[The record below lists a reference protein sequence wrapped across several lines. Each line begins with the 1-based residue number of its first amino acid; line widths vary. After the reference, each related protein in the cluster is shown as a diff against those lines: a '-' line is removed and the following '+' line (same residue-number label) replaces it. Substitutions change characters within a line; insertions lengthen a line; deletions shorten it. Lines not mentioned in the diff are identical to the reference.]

1 MLPVEGVGRVVCP
14 AYLGGGAERET
25 VRQWSK
31 NKACVTSMCLLR
43 WADTKKNGRLGCLA
57 AQHVPI
63 SRVNRKFLLAS
74 LSRFPG
80 PDTDPHQ
87 VNNNNNS
94 KPDPG
99 LAAPRR
105 CPEIYQTT
113 CLLLRGVAL
122 GGGRQREKQ
131 MLAQF
136 LFEGAT
142 RLPAK
147 HWPSP
152 PHSLWSLKSTDM
164 TSGEAGRAQIMVQ
177 ANKGFSSA
185 VCASFFWHLL
195 GCRSLSLAE
204 DTQWHHHTNSA
215 VLNECRQMRLTG
227 FGSTAHCCLS

>member
-14 AYLGGGAERET
+14 AYLGGGERDCAT
-25 VRQWSK
+25 VVEKQS
-31 NKACVTSMCLLR
+31 LR
-43 WADTKKNGRLGCLA
+43 HQHVSVALGGHKKKNGRLGCLA

>member
-14 AYLGGGAERET
+14 AYLGGDCATMVEK
-25 VRQWSK
+25 QS
-31 NKACVTSMCLLR
+31 LR
-43 WADTKKNGRLGCLA
+43 HQHVSVGWTQKKNGRLGCLA

-80 PDTDPHQ
+80 PDTDHHQ
-87 VNNNNNS
+87 VNNNNNNS

-99 LAAPRR
+99 LTAPRR
-105 CPEIYQTT
+105 CPEIYQPT

-147 HWPSP
+147 HCPSP
-152 PHSLWSLKSTDM
+152 PHSVWSLKSTDM
-164 TSGEAGRAQIMVQ
+164 TSGEAGRARIMVQ

>member
-14 AYLGGGAERET
+14 AYLGGGRRET
-25 VRQWSK
+25 VWQWSK

-131 MLAQF
+131 MLTQF

>member
-14 AYLGGGAERET
+14 AYLGGGERET

-164 TSGEAGRAQIMVQ
+164 TSGEAGRTQIMVQ

>member
-1 MLPVEGVGRVVCP
+1 MRVWVELFVP
-14 AYLGGGAERET
+14 PIWGGGGT

-43 WADTKKNGRLGCLA
+43 WADTQKKKNGQLGCLA

-152 PHSLWSLKSTDM
+152 PHSVWSLKSTDM

-195 GCRSLSLAE
+195 GCCSLSLAE

-215 VLNECRQMRLTG
+215 VLNECRQMRLT
-227 FGSTAHCCLS
+227 AHCCLS

>member
-1 MLPVEGVGRVVCP
+1 MLPAIWGRGGGGDCATVVENQSLRHQHVSV
-14 AYLGGGAERET
+14 ALGGH
-25 VRQWSK
+25 
-31 NKACVTSMCLLR
+31 
-43 WADTKKNGRLGCLA
+43 KKNGRLGCLA

-152 PHSLWSLKSTDM
+152 PHSL
-164 TSGEAGRAQIMVQ
+164 
-177 ANKGFSSA
+177 
-185 VCASFFWHLL
+185 
-195 GCRSLSLAE
+195 
-204 DTQWHHHTNSA
+204 
-215 VLNECRQMRLTG
+215 
-227 FGSTAHCCLS
+227 